1 VGFQHSR
8 QTQVEAVELHP
19 PLEVAVEPGLTLAAE
34 PAVAHSIGSRQ
45 HNLHS
50 LRMLHRGL
58 HPAGWHS
65 TGRIERCNRSAIRL
79 RQVVRVWW
87 VLQSR
92 EIRSYCYDLRSS
104 YLGRLGHRCRNLCY
118 YRKNLVLCTNP
129 AHRTNDDLHSVRSH
143 RYTTPSSVAAGW
155 P

>member
-8 QTQVEAVELHP
+8 QTQVEAAELHP
-19 PLEVAVEPGLTLAAE
+19 LLEVAVEPGLTLAAD

-45 HNLHS
+45 HSLHS

-58 HPAGWHS
+58 HQAGWHS
-65 TGRIERCNRSAIRL
+65 TGRIERCNRSATRL
-79 RQVVRVWW
+79 HQVVQVWW

-104 YLGRLGHRCRNLCY
+104 YLWRLDHRCRNLCY
-118 YRKNLVLCTNP
+118 HRKDLFLCTSP
-129 AHRTNDDLHSVRSH
+129 VHRMNDDLHSVRSH
-143 RYTTPSSVAAGW
+143 RCMIPSSVAAGW